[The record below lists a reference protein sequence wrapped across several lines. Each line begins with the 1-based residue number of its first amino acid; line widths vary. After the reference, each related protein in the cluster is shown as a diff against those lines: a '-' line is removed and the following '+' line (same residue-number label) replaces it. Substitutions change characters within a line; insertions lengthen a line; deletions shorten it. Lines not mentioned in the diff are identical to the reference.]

1 MWGDWGWGWT
11 MKSDVSPEPARV
23 VVVDDHTTFAELLAQ
38 ALDREHDLV
47 HVGNA
52 GSVGAAI
59 ELCREVRPDVVVMDY
74 HLPDGNGLDAA
85 GTILQESSEIRI
97 IVLTGNPTQEILG
110 RAAGS
115 GICGFLPKD
124 GSLRT
129 LLDAVRLARPGSMVV
144 HPSLLAVQQ
153 SAPADPHPNG
163 VLTAR
168 ERQVLA
174 LMAAGNDVRAN
185 ARLLGIS
192 ENTCRGYVKAI
203 LGKLGAH
210 TQLEAVAIARS
221 RHLLPEDPGA

>member
-1 MWGDWGWGWT
+1 MEPEI
-11 MKSDVSPEPARV
+11 SPEPARV

-38 ALDREHDLV
+38 ALDRENDLV

-52 GSVGAAI
+52 GSAGTAV

-85 GTILQESSEIRI
+85 GAILQDFPETRI
-97 IVLTGNPTQEILG
+97 IVLTGNPTPEILG

-129 LLDAVRLARPGSMVV
+129 LLDAVRFARPGSMVV

-153 SAPADPHPNG
+153 GAPADPQPSG

-168 ERQVLA
+168 ESQVLA

-210 TQLEAVAIARS
+210 TQLEAVAVARS
-221 RHLLPEDPGA
+221 RNLLPKAPDA

>member
-1 MWGDWGWGWT
+1 
-11 MKSDVSPEPARV
+11 MKSEAESEDSPAQARV

-38 ALDREHDLV
+38 ALNREPDLV

-59 ELCREVRPDVVVMDY
+59 ELCREARPDVVVMDY
-74 HLPDGNGLDAA
+74 HLPDGNGLEAA
-85 GTILQESSEIRI
+85 GAILRNDPLTRI
-97 IVLTGNPTQEILG
+97 IVLTGNPTPEILG

-129 LLDAVRLARPGSMVV
+129 LLDAVRFARPGSMVV
-144 HPSLLAVQQ
+144 HPSLLAGQQ
-153 SAPADPHPNG
+153 SPPPVPQPGNG
-163 VLTAR
+163 TLTAR

-174 LMAAGNDVRAN
+174 LMAAGHDVRAN

-210 TQLEAVAIARS
+210 TQLEAVAIART
-221 RHLLPEDPGA
+221 RRLLPEQPDA